1 MDKLI
6 STTYLKGEKI
16 FLREMTTDDAEFI
29 VKWRNDPAIQKW
41 MFNQDIITIEGHLNW
56 FEKRENRIDYMI
68 CEVESGNPIGTVN
81 FINIEYKRA
90 EAGKMLG
97 DKNYWG
103 GGYAKEAFILWL
115 NIGLNELGFDEIYV
129 KTMSHNKP
137 NIGLNRKLGFE
148 EKGRRMKEITHNQKI
163 EEIVM
168 SIDKEKFNYL
178 R

>member
-1 MDKLI
+1 MDKQI
-6 STTYLKGEKI
+6 STTFTKGHKV

-41 MFNQDIITIEGHLNW
+41 MFNQDKLTKEGHLSW
-56 FEKRENRIDYMI
+56 FEKRENRIDYII
-68 CEVESGNPIGTVN
+68 CEAESSKPIGTVN
-81 FINIEYKRA
+81 YINIEENRA

-115 NIGLNELGFDEIYV
+115 NIGFNDLGFDHIYV

-148 EKGRRMKEITHNQKI
+148 EKGRRIKEITGNQKI
-163 EEIVM
+163 EELIM
-168 SIDKEKFNYL
+168 SINKEKFNYL

>member
-1 MDKLI
+1 MDKQI
-6 STTYLKGEKI
+6 SNTFTKGDKV
-16 FLREMTTDDAEFI
+16 FLREITVDDAEFI

-41 MFNQDIITIEGHLNW
+41 MFNQEIITKKGHLSW
-56 FEKRENRIDYMI
+56 FKKRENRIDYMI
-68 CEVESGNPIGTVN
+68 CEVESSKPIGTVN
-81 FINIEYKRA
+81 YINVEEHKA

-115 NIGLNELGFDEIYV
+115 NIGLNDLGFDEIYV

-148 EKGRRMKEITHNQKI
+148 EKERRLKEITGNQKI
-163 EEIVM
+163 EELVM
-168 SIDKEKFNYL
+168 SIDKKKFNYI